1 MKNKNRFIYLFLLT
15 FSCFFIYGQNASS
28 LNLSAEADSLQSKDA
43 TKALLI
49 RSKLLENKNDENYYY
64 FKAKYEINKSSIAN
78 EKGDLETALIHIKAA
93 VKLIPKF
100 RANQSQLEFASEIY
114 NSYYL
119 TSGMSGDWEQ
129 ALKIAIKCYDFTVEK
144 LPKDEVC
151 IDYLKDIGYIHNQ
164 LRNYSESIL
173 SYEKALKLIQKLQP
187 KNYAG
192 IALTHNGLGI
202 GYSDSHFHTQSLY
215 HYEKELEFLKKAK
228 QADNS
233 YIVQALNNVI
243 WENLSYGDQKKAQNF
258 ADYLNK
264 NFKKWYNE
272 EDFSK
277 INTPPPGKSRKE
289 YFKMIAYLC
298 NLRIE
303 ANKKNI
309 SNTKAYYDSIEYVF
323 QKLPEDLKKRD
334 YQPYLF
340 ARNEYVKL
348 FEFDK
353 KPSKK
358 VQQEQINFNKESILL
373 AKEDKSQHEEL
384 VAIFLLAKTYYK
396 YEMYPEAIASIEE
409 SKKIAEN
416 FFNASRFTIQVLE
429 AKVLQKTNKNAQ
441 AREAIKLAFEKLLDK
456 KLTYTNLEKFS
467 YGDFKKFNRFT
478 FINNT
483 INAAKVQELIY
494 EKTKNKEDLLTANNL
509 YFLASDMFAE
519 FYRKGKYN
527 YSLNNFNQSIASG
540 LLQTQLLIDPKDQK
554 KIKEIINRIENNSSQ
569 HLWNL
574 FEVKNKQNLKVPA
587 NLIRHLNELVF
598 EKNNL
603 KEQIEN
609 SKETIEL
616 KNQLTIIEKEITKTQ
631 TAINQIDPSFQK
643 FKSADFS
650 IDATQKK
657 LLAIQL
663 VLKYVVT
670 DDKVFAFSIQ
680 KETIKLV
687 NLGNKEDLRKVVNDY
702 NKQIRTID
710 NSFPKN
716 ASYLYDKLVHPLLE
730 SKSVSSIVFIPEDFL
745 ATVSFESLKDKKG
758 QLVVQNFRT
767 SYAYSIKLWNILKE
781 KNNVSKQMETIAT
794 FAPNYSK
801 LPPENLKRGGLLR
814 AGLYDLADAKKEA
827 RVISEL
833 FNGKLYENQDAN
845 RDNFLKSTTNYS
857 LHHLAMH
864 SQLEQEYSKSA
875 LVFANNKKVYFDE
888 LYEINFPSNLVVL
901 SACNTGIGINENGEG
916 IMSLSR
922 ALTYAG
928 VKSSVYSLWQ
938 VPDKETSEIMISF
951 YENLKK
957 GQPKDEALANSKKD
971 FIKNNPMKT
980 QPFYW
985 AGFVVNG
992 DVSPIMSSNNW
1003 LIYIGIGLGI
1013 LILVVVFWKK
1023 KHFNSINKF

>member
-1 MKNKNRFIYLFLLT
+1 MKNKNRFIYLFLLIAT
-15 FSCFFIYGQNASS
+15 YFSVSGQEDNNIK
-28 LNLSAEADSLQSKDA
+28 LIKTADSLEQYLKVDQSLVIWEKLIKKQKELNYNYYTGRYHYAKGLNAGHNNGNFEEAIVEFNKASIFFLKCKQDKNIKKWLSNTYLQA
-43 TKALLI
+43 SYCYWDWDKALEYNIKGYEYTL
-49 RSKLLENKNDENYYY
+49 KNLSND
-64 FKAKYEINKSSIAN
+64 INIISFLTDQ
-78 EKGDLETALIHIKAA
+78 GD
-93 VKLIPKF
+93 
-100 RANQSQLEFASEIY
+100 IY
-114 NSYYL
+114 RN
-119 TSGMSGDWEQ
+119 TNNHEQ
-129 ALKIAIKCYDFTVEK
+129 
-144 LPKDEVC
+144 
-151 IDYLKDIGYIHNQ
+151 
-164 LRNYSESIL
+164 SIL
-173 SYEKALKLIQKLQP
+173 SLEKALKKIGIIAP
-187 KNYAG
+187 KGYEQLG
-192 IALTHNGLGI
+192 YVHNLLGI
-202 GYSDSHFHTQSLY
+202 SYSNLHFHTQSLY
-215 HYEKELEFLKKAK
+215 HYSKGLEFHLKSETTDRAYVV
-228 QADNS
+228 NS
-233 YIVQALNNVI
+233 MTNVI
-243 WENLSYGDQKKAQNF
+243 WENIGYGNEEKAREILVL
-258 ADYLNK
+258 LNK
-264 NFKKWYNE
+264 NFYEWYHHI
-272 EDFSK
+272 DFATTDAGSVK
-277 INTPPPGKSRKE
+277 DRNLQ
-289 YFKMIAYLC
+289 FKALYYLS
-298 NLRIE
+298 NLRINVLDRKGNT
-303 ANKKNI
+303 AKK
-309 SNTKAYYDSIEYVF
+309 YLDSIALTFEKYPVERK
-323 QKLPEDLKKRD
+323 KLENALIVGR
-334 YQPYLF
+334 YNYS
-340 ARNEYVKL
+340 KL
-348 FEFDK
+348 FETVSKNDK
-353 KPSKK
+353 EN
-358 VQQEQINFNKESILL
+358 VQAHIDFNKKTLEITRLDQS
-373 AKEDKSQHEEL
+373 ETEEL
-384 VAIFLLAKTYYK
+384 AACLYLASAYYK
-396 YEMYPEAIASIEE
+396 YEKYEEALKVVEE

-416 FFNASRFTIQVLE
+416 YFNASRFSIEVLE
-429 AKVLQKTNKNAQ
+429 AKILISLNRVGQAKKTLLNSYQ
-441 AREAIKLAFEKLLDK
+441 KLLIKQIKIANLK
-456 KLTYTNLEKFS
+456 KLKYSDL
-467 YGDFKKFNRFT
+467 KKFNSGF
-478 FINNT
+478 FISNT
-483 INAAKVQELIY
+483 INSAKAFESIY
-494 EKTKNKEDLLTANNL
+494 EKTKNKEDLLIANNL

-527 YSLNNFNQSIASG
+527 HSLNNFNQSIASG
-540 LLQTQLLIDPKDQK
+540 LLQTQLLIDPNDQK
-554 KIKEIINRIENNSSQ
+554 KLKEIINRIENNSSQ
-569 HLWNL
+569 HLWNI
-574 FEVKNKQNLKVPA
+574 FEVKNKQNLKVPSK
-587 NLIRHLNELVF
+587 LIRHLNEVVF
-598 EKNNL
+598 EKNSL

-609 SKETIEL
+609 SKETSEL
-616 KNQLTIIEKEITKTQ
+616 KNQLAIVEKEITKTQ

-657 LLAIQL
+657 LLANQL

-680 KETIKLV
+680 KETITLV
-687 NLGNKEDLRKVVNDY
+687 SLGNKEDLRKVVNDY

-716 ASYLYDKLVHPLLE
+716 ASYLYDKLIQPLLKT
-730 SKSVSSIVFIPEDFL
+730 KSISTIVFIPEDFL

-781 KNNVSKQMETIAT
+781 KSNVSKQMETIAT

-901 SACNTGIGINENGEG
+901 SACNTGIGTKENGEG
-916 IMSLSR
+916 LMSLSR
-922 ALTYAG
+922 ALTYSG

-957 GQPKDEALANSKKD
+957 GQAKDEALANSKKD

-1023 KHFNSINKF
+1023 KHFNSINTF

>member
-1 MKNKNRFIYLFLLT
+1 MKNKNRFVYLLLLT
-15 FSCFFIYGQNASS
+15 FSCFFTKGQNTSS
-28 LNLSAEADSLQSKDA
+28 LNVSAEADSLQNKDA
-43 TKALLI
+43 AKALLI
-49 RSKLLENKNDENYYY
+49 RFKLLEDKNDKNYYY
-64 FKAKYEINKSSIAN
+64 FKAKYEINKASIAN
-78 EKGDLETALIHIKAA
+78 EKGDLENTLIHIKSA

-100 RANQSQLEFASEIY
+100 SSNQSQLEFASEIY

-119 TSGMSGDWEQ
+119 TSGMSGNWEQ

-215 HYEKELEFLKKAK
+215 HYEKELEFRKKAK

-258 ADYLNK
+258 VDYLNK
-264 NFKKWYNE
+264 NFKKWCNE

-277 INTPPPGKSRKE
+277 INTPPPSKSRKE
-289 YFKMIAYLC
+289 YFKMLYHLC

-303 ANKKNI
+303 ANNKNI
-309 SNTKAYYDSIEYVF
+309 SNTKAYYDSIKYVF

-384 VAIFLLAKTYYK
+384 VAIVLLAKTYYK

-416 FFNASRFTIQVLE
+416 FFNASRFTIQILE
-429 AKVLQKTNKNAQ
+429 AKVLEKTNKNKQ
-441 AREAIKLAFEKLLDK
+441 ATEVLKLAFEKLLEK
-456 KLTYTNLEKFS
+456 KLTYGNLKKLS
-467 YGDFKKFNRFT
+467 YRDFKKFNSFT

-483 INAAKVQELIY
+483 LNAAKVQESIY
-494 EKTKNKEDLLTANNL
+494 EKTKNKEDVLIANNL

-519 FYRKGKYN
+519 FYQKGKYN

-540 LLQTQLLIDPKDQK
+540 LLQTQLLIDPNDQK
-554 KIKEIINRIENNSSQ
+554 KLKEIINRIENNSSQ

-587 NLIRHLNELVF
+587 HLIRHINELVF
-598 EKNNL
+598 EKNSLNG
-603 KEQIEN
+603 QIEN
-609 SKETIEL
+609 RKETIEL
-616 KNQLTIIEKEITKTQ
+616 KNKLAIIEKEITKTQ

-650 IDATQKK
+650 IDDTQKK
-657 LLAIQL
+657 LLANQL
-663 VLKYVVT
+663 LLKYVVT
-670 DDKVFAFSIQ
+670 DKKVFAFSIQ
-680 KETIKLV
+680 KEAIELV
-687 NLGNKEDLRKVVNDY
+687 DLGNVEVLKKGVDDY
-702 NKQIRTID
+702 NNQIKTID
-710 NSFPKN
+710 NSFLKT
-716 ASYLYDKLVHPLLE
+716 SKYLFDKLIQPLLKT
-730 SKSVSSIVFIPEDFL
+730 KSVSSIVFIPEDFL
-745 ATVSFESLKDKKG
+745 STVSFESLQNKKG
-758 QLVVQNFRT
+758 QLVVQNFIT
-767 SYAYSIKLWNILKE
+767 SYAYSIKLWSILKV
-781 KNNVSKQMETIAT
+781 KNRVSKQNERIVT

-801 LPPENLKRGGLLR
+801 LPPKNLTRGLLR
-814 AGLYDLADAKKEA
+814 ADLYDLADAKKEA

-857 LHHLAMH
+857 MHHLAMH
-864 SQLEQEYSKSA
+864 SQLEEDYSKSA
-875 LVFANNKKVYFDE
+875 LIFANNKKVYFDE
-888 LYEINFPSNLVVL
+888 LYQLNFPSDLVVL
-901 SACNTGIGINENGEG
+901 SACNTGIGTKENGEG
-916 IMSLSR
+916 LMSLSR

-957 GQPKDEALANSKKD
+957 GQAKDEALADAKNN
-971 FIKNNPMKT
+971 FIKKNPMKT
-980 QPFYW
+980 HPFYW

-992 DVSPIMSSNNW
+992 DVSPIISSNNW
-1003 LIYIGIGLGI
+1003 MIYLGIGFGI
-1013 LILVVVFWKK
+1013 LILIIVFWKK
-1023 KHFNSINKF
+1023 KHFNSSNKF